1 MVSYIMRGRH
11 HPWAQVAQVLHRTRV
26 AGHQAHQAG
35 ASSSDT
41 GQLEGVAG
49 FGDSMDVRVRES
61 GLGAWRAEDPHRSAA
76 VDTVQGVELAYML
89 AGVASDPSVVMRTW
103 R

>member
-1 MVSYIMRGRH
+1 VPY
-11 HPWAQVAQVLHRTRV
+11 
-26 AGHQAHQAG
+26 
-35 ASSSDT
+35 
-41 GQLEGVAG
+41 VAG

-89 AGVASDPSVVMRTW
+89 AGLKMH
-103 R
+103 

>member
-1 MVSYIMRGRH
+1 MVSYIMRGLH

-41 GQLEGVAG
+41 GQLEG
-49 FGDSMDVRVRES
+49 
-61 GLGAWRAEDPHRSAA
+61 L
-76 VDTVQGVELAYML
+76 
-89 AGVASDPSVVMRTW
+89 
-103 R
+103 